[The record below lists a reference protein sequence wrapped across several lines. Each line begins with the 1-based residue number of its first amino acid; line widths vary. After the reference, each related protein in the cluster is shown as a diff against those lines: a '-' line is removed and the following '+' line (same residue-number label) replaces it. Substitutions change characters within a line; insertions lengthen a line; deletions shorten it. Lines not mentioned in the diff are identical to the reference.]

1 MNLAF
6 RHSSPPWEWL
16 DMQENA
22 FRRVRFG
29 IAMEG
34 LKLSQNPRSIF
45 EGELEKLMVNLPQS
59 QQNGRR
65 LQGSTG
71 KH

>member
-6 RHSSPPWEWL
+6 RNSSPPWEWL
-16 DMQENA
+16 DMKENA

-34 LKLSQNPRSIF
+34 AKLAQDPKSIL
-45 EGELEKLMVNLPQS
+45 EGDCQCLIDLPLAQHDDWY
-59 QQNGRR
+59 
-65 LQGSTG
+65 LQDSTG